1 MRAATSAERE
11 MVVTRVIAAPRELVF
26 DAFTDPAHI
35 AEWWGPN
42 GFTTTIHAR
51 DVRVGGVW
59 RFTMHGPDG
68 TNYNDT
74 ITYREITR
82 PERIVYLHEGDEEQ
96 NLSFETT
103 ITFEDVEG
111 RTRLSL
117 RTVFGTVEIL
127 EEMRKFGAVEGGQQT
142 LARLEA
148 YLRRE
153 GDQS

>member
-1 MRAATSAERE
+1 MSTATTAERE

-35 AEWWGPN
+35 ADWWGPN
-42 GFTTTIHAR
+42 GFTTTTHAR

-74 ITYREITR
+74 ITYREISR
-82 PERIVYLHEGDEEQ
+82 PDRIVYFHEGDAEQ

-103 ITFEDVEG
+103 ITFKAVDG
-111 RTRLSL
+111 GTRLSL
-117 RTVFGTVEIL
+117 RTLFDTVEIRD
-127 EEMRKFGAVEGGQQT
+127 EMRKFGAVEGGQQT

-148 YLRRE
+148 YLTSAS
-153 GDQS
+153 GP